1 MLITHFNVSS
11 NRKDDIQMRKINKD
25 TVWEILIENELV
37 TLFQGCEKLSKV
49 IEILEL
55 CEQEF
60 PDIHTIMLKDRFETL
75 YADVNEIRFTKG
87 FKIYYNEFLYGI
99 IKEEVIYLIGE
110 DNMCVAS
117 FLIVKKQP

>member
-1 MLITHFNVSS
+1 
-11 NRKDDIQMRKINKD
+11 MRKINKD

-87 FKIYYNEFLYGI
+87 FKICYNEFLYGV

>member
-1 MLITHFNVSS
+1 
-11 NRKDDIQMRKINKD
+11 MRKINKD

-60 PDIHTIMLKDRFETL
+60 PDIHTIMSVSYTHLIKNDIAKWFD
-75 YADVNEIRFTKG
+75 AFIFPC
-87 FKIYYNEFLYGI
+87 EFLDVY
-99 IKEEVIYLIGE
+99 KRQL
-110 DNMCVAS
+110 
-117 FLIVKKQP
+117 